1 MSLAGIWNIT
11 IQPGGNE
18 TKVIN
23 AVDILGD
30 AVVVAGDLLV
40 ARVSIGLDDDALF
53 EISSASGEITWET
66 NGALSFFFSEANA
79 ALIPYP
85 FVNGRFQVDL
95 TPNGGV
101 VERLLQGTAE
111 LDRPVLD
118 VI

>member
-11 IQPGGNE
+11 IQAGGNE

-23 AVDILGD
+23 ALDSDGN
-30 AVVVAGDLLV
+30 AVVIAGDLLV

-53 EISSASGEITWET
+53 EISSAVGEITWEI
-66 NGALSFFFSEANA
+66 NGDITFFFSEANA
-79 ALIPYP
+79 ALLPYP